1 MHTAASVL
9 TVEDNPITRT
19 ELRLVLEDAGFEVV
33 ADARDG
39 AEAVELAREHRPDLI
54 LLDLGLPVLDGIQ
67 AARQILAERS
77 VPIVAVTGRSTRLV
91 EQALGAG
98 AASYLLKPFATEQLV
113 EAVNDAL
120 AVHRTRTERLA
131 PHRVA
136 ALAREPRAARRL
148 PARVGRRAR
157 AAGVGSR
164 SRLARSREAEPAGRV
179 TAAPCLS
186 GSRCE
191 LQASCPSARVPAS
204 RRRRRR

>member
-1 MHTAASVL
+1 MHAAASVL

-39 AEAVELAREHRPDLI
+39 VEAVELAREHRPDLI
-54 LLDLGLPVLDGIQ
+54 LLDLGLPRLDGVQ

-98 AASYLLKPFATEQLV
+98 AASYLLKPFATDQLV

-120 AVHRTRTERLA
+120 AIHRRRTERMLRA
-131 PHRVA
+131 ESLRSLESLVRLVGYPAEWA
-136 ALAREPRAARRL
+136 AELESRAWD
-148 PARVGRRAR
+148 
-157 AAGVGSR
+157 S
-164 SRLARSREAEPAGRV
+164 GRV
-179 TAAPCLS
+179 W
-186 GSRCE
+186 RE
-191 LQASCPSARVPAS
+191 VD
-204 RRRRRR
+204 

>member
-19 ELRLVLEDAGFEVV
+19 ELRLVLEDAGFDVV

-67 AARQILAERS
+67 AARQILARRGS

-120 AVHRTRTERLA
+120 AVHRTRTERLL
-131 PHRVA
+131 RTESLRSLESLV
-136 ALAREPRAARRL
+136 RL
-148 PARVGRRAR
+148 VGYPPEWAVELERRAWDR
-157 AAGVGSR
+157 GHVW
-164 SRLARSREAEPAGRV
+164 REAERPNPPA
-179 TAAPCLS
+179 A
-186 GSRCE
+186 
-191 LQASCPSARVPAS
+191 
-204 RRRRRR
+204 